1 MFVHN
6 QLEEACETVYRL
18 FIKNIRKCVI
28 SMNSWDIDYV
38 WLDSDNIFE
47 WLSGSGTTLSDAG
60 RARTEIFGWSTLYN
74 RIGTDREWNRKCEI
88 PEMMSLGNDFVSGPI
103 TAKGVSVAIRS
114 YPKKLQKSR
123 GARRCPSSSPKGS
136 DGLGWAFHHGEGCCQ
151 GVAMC
156 PDGHRRRSIIR
167 ALEREM
173 VHARSNKIAK

>member
-156 PDGHRRRSIIR
+156 PSPSKRITINLAWVCLLTD
-167 ALEREM
+167 
-173 VHARSNKIAK
+173 

>member
-1 MFVHN
+1 
-6 QLEEACETVYRL
+6 
-18 FIKNIRKCVI
+18 
-28 SMNSWDIDYV
+28 
-38 WLDSDNIFE
+38 
-47 WLSGSGTTLSDAG
+47 
-60 RARTEIFGWSTLYN
+60 
-74 RIGTDREWNRKCEI
+74 
-88 PEMMSLGNDFVSGPI
+88 MMSLGNDFVSGPI

-167 ALEREM
+167 ALHTHKHTHTQRQS
-173 VHARSNKIAK
+173 HAQTDTHTDDPLRLYLLYSCLHTCTHTNTHTHPHTCTHTHTHTHKRTHTHTNTHTHEWFSMALGGHTPQKAHLF